1 MTGWG
6 LSLSYDDAL
15 PFIWLPCSLRSASPP
30 WVVVCSKSS
39 SAAPVSS
46 LEDMGCMTGSESCAV
61 LGRWVRDAG
70 RCWVASEKAGG
81 FRANVIRSSW
91 TPGSRVRCEGVPSLH
106 ATSERSGDPCEG
118 VRADGA
124 GESRRGHA
132 GTHRDRDNFTTSLLR
147 RILLG
152 DRC

>member
-6 LSLSYDDAL
+6 LSLCYDDAL
-15 PFIWLPCSLRSASPP
+15 PFIWLPCSLSLRSA
-30 WVVVCSKSS
+30 VGRCSKSSS

-61 LGRWVRDAG
+61 LGRWVRVAG

-118 VRADGA
+118 VRA
-124 GESRRGHA
+124 ERSRRVSER
-132 GTHRDRDNFTTSLLR
+132 TRRDTPRQGQLHYFTASPYLAW
-147 RILLG
+147 
-152 DRC
+152 

>member
-6 LSLSYDDAL
+6 LSLCYDDAL
-15 PFIWLPCSLRSASPP
+15 PFIWLPCSLFLRSA
-30 WVVVCSKSS
+30 VGRCCSKSSS

-91 TPGSRVRCEGVPSLH
+91 TPGSRVRCEGCPPYT
-106 ATSERSGDPCEG
+106 TSERSGDPCEG